1 LDAVMEG
8 QPVRRRSP
16 DLTRVLVR
24 ALLVPVLVLVG
35 VGGYL
40 VAAALA
46 ANSDPGSFDSHSSA
60 VTSPW
65 KSGYSRHYPGCVASV
80 LWPER
85 ETPAAVVVRWSSGRV
100 ERVATRRASQRLF
113 AEVRTG
119 EARIIGAC
127 YRR

>member
-1 LDAVMEG
+1 M
-8 QPVRRRSP
+8 PRRSP
-16 DLTRVLVR
+16 DLKRVLVR
-24 ALLVPVLVLVG
+24 ALLVPVLVLLG
-35 VGGYL
+35 VSGYL

-46 ANSDPGSFDSHSSA
+46 ANDHAGSFDSHRSS

-85 ETPAAVVVRWSSGRV
+85 ATPAAVVVRWGSGKV
-100 ERVATRRASQRLF
+100 ERVATRRAPQRLF
-113 AEVRTG
+113 AQVRTG